1 MDCYISFF
9 YQAGNLFLPFIV
21 ALPKALG
28 MTGVEI
34 TQPAADLCNFF
45 CCLPFAVSFLKTLNC
60 EDENGKDESC
70 NDINMANGNAGIEE
84 EKCRYGE

>member
-9 YQAGNLFLPFIV
+9 HQAGNLFLPFIV

-60 EDENGKDESC
+60 EDENEEAGGW
-70 NDINMANGNAGIEE
+70 NAITMANENAGAED
-84 EKCRYGE
+84 EKNRYGE